1 MNAQGSA
8 IQLGEMK
15 FSMLP
20 ARVALAVVGA
30 AILAAIGC
38 TAVSWQPPSPISIAV
53 ATSLTGLSGAAGAES
68 LLATKL
74 YVDEVN
80 RSGGVNGH
88 PIELVLFDDTSNP
101 EVGRANAQ
109 TIADSPCV
117 AVLGHFLS
125 TVSLAAGPDY
135 KAAGIPALTGTSS
148 VDALTVDNPYYFRA
162 QTPVS
167 VQGRSTAEYLRH
179 VFKTPVVYVLFSR
192 DSFGQSFLQGFSEA
206 YDTDRLVARGF
217 DVGPD
222 ASGDSVRETVDAVAD
237 GPEPGIIVIGTDVN
251 SAPEVLKATRR
262 RGIKAPVMALAGA
275 GTEGFLRNLATE
287 PEEKEHPG
295 FFSNDL
301 YAATPVIFDGLGAA
315 AQAFAA
321 EYARVSGGSPGWVG
335 ARAYDTVRL
344 MVEALRR
351 AGIQNRPETKQTD
364 RERIRAEL
372 AKIDNP
378 RAAITGLTGRLYFD
392 SNRNMP
398 RPFRVGFFRRGRF
411 ITAPLQLVPAEN
423 LESADI
429 KEEVEKGHIVS
440 FGNRHY
446 WLQRVVYTGI
456 DINRVNRIDVKQGT
470 FNIDFYL
477 WMRFAGE
484 DGAPVHVE
492 FPALLDRGAFDPAR
506 PLRTK
511 QEKDLSYQL
520 YRIAGDFKA
529 SYDLHDYPFDAQ
541 QLLLR
546 FQNMEQQRERI
557 TYVIDSV
564 GLRLTGETD
573 AIADDENPYAGL
585 QLWRFVRLRYF
596 VDAFAT
602 GSTLGQPSLSNSRVK
617 TEFAAFNA
625 TVVLRRDFAIFI
637 VKTLV
642 PLFLLVLVVFA
653 TLFFPETLFRERI
666 NTPVTAILTSAVLL
680 LTVSNQL
687 GDVGYTVAIEKIFY
701 AFFGLCLMTMLSGY
715 GHEQLRQRGTGRLAT
730 ILDHAAK
737 VLYVGIVCAVI
748 VFFYR
753 RYGLPQ

>member
-1 MNAQGSA
+1 
-8 IQLGEMK
+8 MK
-15 FSMLP
+15 DLMIP
-20 ARVALAVVGA
+20 ARVALAVAGT
-30 AILAAIGC
+30 AILAAVGC
-38 TAVSWQPPSPISIAV
+38 TAVTWHPPSPISIAI

-80 RSGGVNGH
+80 RMGGVNGH
-88 PIELVLFDDTSNP
+88 PIELVLFDDSSNP
-101 EVGRANAQ
+101 EVGRANVQ
-109 TIADSPCV
+109 TIADSPSL
-117 AVLGHFLS
+117 AVLGHYLT
-125 TVSLAAGPDY
+125 TVALAAGPDY
-135 KAAGIPALTGTSS
+135 RAARIPALTGTAS

-167 VQGRSTAEYLRH
+167 VQGRSTADYLRH
-179 VFKTPVVYVLFSR
+179 VFKTPAVSLLYSR
-192 DSFGQSFLQGFSEA
+192 DSFGQSFLKGFSEA
-206 YDTDRLVARGF
+206 YDTDRFVARGF

-222 ASGDSVRETVDAVAD
+222 ALSDAVSATVDAVAD
-237 GPEPGIIVIGTDVN
+237 GPEPGIIVIGTAVD
-251 SAPEVLKATRR
+251 SAPEVLKAARR

-275 GTEGFLRNLATE
+275 GTQGFLQNLQTE

-295 FFSNDL
+295 FFSDNL

-321 EYARVSGGSPGWVG
+321 EYARVSGSAPGWVG
-335 ARAYDTVRL
+335 ARAYDTARL
-344 MVEALRR
+344 MIEALRR
-351 AGIQNRPETKQTD
+351 AGIRNRPETKEAD

-372 AKIDNP
+372 ARMDNP
-378 RAAITGLTGRLYFD
+378 RTAITGLTGRLYFD
-392 SNRNMP
+392 ANRNMP

-411 ITAPLQLVPAEN
+411 ITAPLQLVPV
-423 LESADI
+423 ESLDVGDV
-429 KEEVEKGHIVS
+429 KEDREKGHIVS
-440 FGNRHY
+440 SGDRHY
-446 WLQRVVYTGI
+446 WLQHVAYTGI

-484 DGAPVHVE
+484 DDTPARVE
-492 FPALLDRGAFDPAR
+492 FPALLDRAAFDPAR
-506 PLRTK
+506 PLRTRP
-511 QEKDLSYQL
+511 EKDLSYRL

-546 FQNMEQQRERI
+546 FQNIEQQRERI
-557 TYVIDSV
+557 TYVVDTI
-564 GLRLTGETD
+564 GLRMTGETD
-573 AIADDENPYAGL
+573 TVADDENPYAGL
-585 QLWRFVRLRYF
+585 QLWRFVRVRYF
-596 VDAFAT
+596 VDALAT
-602 GSTLGQPSLSNSRVK
+602 GSTLGQPSLSDSVVK
-617 TEFAAFNA
+617 TEFAAFNTA
-625 TVVLRRDFAIFI
+625 IILRRDFAIFI
-637 VKTLV
+637 VKSLV
-642 PLFLLVLVVFA
+642 PLVLLVLVVFA

-666 NTPVTAILTSAVLL
+666 NIPVTAILTSAVLL
-680 LTVSNQL
+680 LTVNNQL

-701 AFFGLCLMTMLSGY
+701 VFFGLCLMTMLSGY

>member
-1 MNAQGSA
+1 
-8 IQLGEMK
+8 MK
-15 FSMLP
+15 FPMLP

-30 AILAAIGC
+30 AILTAIGC
-38 TAVSWQPPSPISIAV
+38 TAIPWQPPPPISIAV

-68 LLATKL
+68 LFATKL

-88 PIELVLFDDTSNP
+88 PIELVLFDDTSSP
-101 EVGRANAQ
+101 EVGRDNVQ
-109 TIADSPCV
+109 TIADSPSL
-117 AVLGHFLS
+117 AVLGHYLT
-125 TVSLAAGPDY
+125 TVALAVGPGY
-135 KAAGIPALTGTSS
+135 QAARIPALTGTAS

-167 VQGRSTAEYLRH
+167 VQGRSTADYLRH
-179 VFKTPVVYVLFSR
+179 VFKTPAVSLLYSR
-192 DSFGQSFLQGFSEA
+192 DSFGQSFLKGFSEA
-206 YDTDRLVARGF
+206 YDTDRFVARGF

-222 ASGDSVRETVDAVAD
+222 APSDAVSAAVDAVAD
-237 GPEPGIIVIGTDVN
+237 GPEPGMIVIGTAVD

-287 PEEKEHPG
+287 PEEKKQSG
-295 FFSNDL
+295 FFSNNL
-301 YAATPVIFDGLGAA
+301 YAAMPVIFDGLGAA

-321 EYARVSGGSPGWVG
+321 EYTRVSGSSPGWVG
-335 ARAYDTVRL
+335 ARAYDTARL

-351 AGIQNRPETKQTD
+351 AGIQNRPDTKQTD

-372 AKIDNP
+372 ARIDSP
-378 RAAITGLTGRLYFD
+378 RAAISGLTGRLYFD

-398 RPFRVGFFRRGRF
+398 RPFRVGLFRRGRF
-411 ITAPLQLVPAEN
+411 ITAPLQLVPVEN
-423 LESADI
+423 LEVADLR
-429 KEEVEKGHIVS
+429 EEVEKGNIVS

-470 FNIDFYL
+470 VNIDFYL
-477 WMRFAGE
+477 WMHFAGE
-484 DGAPVHVE
+484 DDTPARVE
-492 FPALLDRGAFDPAR
+492 FPALLDRGAFDPTR
-506 PLRTK
+506 PLRTR
-511 QEKDLSYQL
+511 QEKDLSYRL

-546 FQNMEQQRERI
+546 FQNMEQQRERV
-557 TYVIDSV
+557 TYVVDTI
-564 GLRLTGETD
+564 GLRMTGETD
-573 AIADDENPYAGL
+573 TVADDENPYAGL
-585 QLWRFVRLRYF
+585 QLWRFGRLRYF
-596 VDAFAT
+596 VDALAT
-602 GSTLGQPSLSNSRVK
+602 GSTLGQPSLSDSVVK
-617 TEFAAFNA
+617 TEFAAFNTA
-625 TVVLRRDFAIFI
+625 IILRRDFAIFI
-637 VKTLV
+637 VKSLV
-642 PLFLLVLVVFA
+642 PLVLLVLVVFA

-666 NTPVTAILTSAVLL
+666 NIPVTAILTSAVLL
-680 LTVSNQL
+680 LTVNNQL

-701 AFFGLCLMTMLSGY
+701 AFFGLCLMTMMSGY

-730 ILDHAAK
+730 VLDHTAK
-737 VLYVGIVCAVI
+737 MLYVGIVCAVI

>member
-1 MNAQGSA
+1 
-8 IQLGEMK
+8 MK
-15 FSMLP
+15 DLMLP
-20 ARVALAVVGA
+20 ARVALAVAGT
-30 AILAAIGC
+30 AILAAVGC
-38 TAVSWQPPSPISIAV
+38 TAVTWHPPSPISIAI

-80 RSGGVNGH
+80 RMGGVNGH
-88 PIELVLFDDTSNP
+88 PIELALFDDSSNP
-101 EVGRANAQ
+101 EVGRANVQ

-117 AVLGHFLS
+117 AVLGHYLT
-125 TVSLAAGPDY
+125 TVALAVGPGY
-135 KAAGIPALTGTSS
+135 QAARIPALTGTAS

-167 VQGRSTAEYLRH
+167 VQGRSTADYLRH
-179 VFKTPVVYVLFSR
+179 VFKTPAVSLLYSR
-192 DSFGQSFLQGFSEA
+192 DSFGQSFLKGFSEA
-206 YDTDRLVARGF
+206 YDTDRFVARGF

-222 ASGDSVRETVDAVAD
+222 APSDAVSAAVDAVAD
-237 GPEPGIIVIGTDVN
+237 GPEPGMIVIGTAVD

-275 GTEGFLRNLATE
+275 GTEGFLRNLQTE

-295 FFSNDL
+295 FFSDNL
-301 YAATPVIFDGLGAA
+301 YAATPVIFDGLGAT

-321 EYARVSGGSPGWVG
+321 EYARVSGSAPGWVG
-335 ARAYDTVRL
+335 ARAYDTARL
-344 MVEALRR
+344 LIEALRR
-351 AGIQNRPETKQTD
+351 AGIRNRPETKEAD

-372 AKIDNP
+372 ARMDNP
-378 RAAITGLTGRLYFD
+378 RTAITGLTGRLYFD
-392 SNRNMP
+392 ANRNMP

-411 ITAPLQLVPAEN
+411 ITAPLQLVPV
-423 LESADI
+423 ESLDVGDV
-429 KEEVEKGHIVS
+429 KEDREKRHIVS
-440 FGNRHY
+440 SGDRHY
-446 WLQRVVYTGI
+446 WLQHVAYTGI

-484 DGAPVHVE
+484 DDTPARVE
-492 FPALLDRGAFDPAR
+492 FPALLDRAAFDPAR
-506 PLRTK
+506 PLRTRP
-511 QEKDLSYQL
+511 EKDLSYRL

-529 SYDLHDYPFDAQ
+529 SYDLHEYPFDAQ

-546 FQNMEQQRERI
+546 FQNVEQQREHI
-557 TYVIDSV
+557 TYVIDTI

-573 AIADDENPYAGL
+573 TIADDENPYAGL
-585 QLWRFVRLRYF
+585 QLWRFIRLRYF

-602 GSTLGQPSLSNSRVK
+602 GSTLGQPSLSDSRVK

-625 TVVLRRDFAIFI
+625 TVVLRRDFGIFI

-666 NTPVTAILTSAVLL
+666 NIPVTAILTSAVLL

-687 GDVGYTVAIEKIFY
+687 GDVGYTVAIEIVFY
-701 AFFGLCLMTMLSGY
+701 VFFGLCLMTMVAGFA
-715 GHEQLRQRGTGRLAT
+715 HEKLRQHGRGHIALVLDRSAQVFYAGTVCLTVALLAS
-730 ILDHAAK
+730 
-737 VLYVGIVCAVI
+737 
-748 VFFYR
+748 
-753 RYGLPQ
+753 RYALQ